1 MKKCLILFSGGLD
14 SRLVLKIMQN
24 QNFEIFA
31 IYFKLPF
38 EKDKEKEVREFI
50 KKNKAYLKI
59 FDCTK
64 RDLLKEYLEMIKNPK
79 YKRGAGLNPCID
91 CKIFMFKKV
100 KKVADEKG
108 INLIV
113 SGEVLNER
121 PLSQTK
127 RNMEIIEEE
136 SKLKNRILRP
146 LTDIYEI
153 QGRQRKKQIALAKK
167 FEIAYPSP
175 SGGCLLCEKELKK
188 RFEILINKDLIK
200 EKTLPLINLGRHFFI
215 KNCWLV
221 VGRNRDENKIIEE
234 FKDSLKS
241 EKSKPAVYY
250 SLKKENCIKIA
261 AELQEDYQKG
271 GEKRYSKFK
280 L

>member
-1 MKKCLILFSGGLD
+1 
-14 SRLVLKIMQN
+14 
-24 QNFEIFA
+24 
-31 IYFKLPF
+31 
-38 EKDKEKEVREFI
+38 
-50 KKNKAYLKI
+50 
-59 FDCTK
+59 
-64 RDLLKEYLEMIKNPK
+64 MIKNPK

-188 RFEILINKDLIK
+188 DLK
-200 EKTLPLINLGRHFFI
+200 
-215 KNCWLV
+215 
-221 VGRNRDENKIIEE
+221 
-234 FKDSLKS
+234 
-241 EKSKPAVYY
+241 Y
-250 SLKKENCIKIA
+250 
-261 AELQEDYQKG
+261 
-271 GEKRYSKFK
+271 
-280 L
+280 